1 MSSTIFRTRHHHSP
15 RCASK
20 TRYGSNLTGSTPPS
34 VLELCPVTDT
44 NKSMFSML
52 RSSVGQY
59 VCGGNRLA
67 VFGHVK
73 PRFSHIEGLVLRLY
87 GGNIACPVLPRARCR
102 PYSTRNALVVPRA
115 TECPLERNSPRY
127 LSPFPRP
134 RSSVRSNS
142 AEYRTTSHHRS
153 ELTDPFRQCAHQP
166 LSV

>member
-102 PYSTRNALVVPRA
+102 PYSTRNAFGRSSGYGVPTR
-115 TECPLERNSPRY
+115 TELTSISVSVSSSTLFRSIELGRIQND
-127 LSPFPRP
+127 LSP
-134 RSSVRSNS
+134 S
-142 AEYRTTSHHRS
+142 
-153 ELTDPFRQCAHQP
+153 Q
-166 LSV
+166 